1 MRGKTDKKGM
11 EVRMDTLTLKRVH
24 PVQGKPVHVVVEYN
38 GQAVGTLEVPFTG
51 WLKLKKLL
59 EKGGEV
65 DNREGGL
72 LGLKVKVIGVSDGV
86 TLPKAVVPPVKKLPP
101 PANEMPLIYTDDEE
115 EGELKEALE
124 QAKQDAAVEE
134 RAATAEELV
143 RSLRGESNG

>member
-1 MRGKTDKKGM
+1 
-11 EVRMDTLTLKRVH
+11 MDTLTLKRVH
-24 PVQGKPVHVVVEYN
+24 PVQGKPVHVVAEYN
-38 GQAVGTLEVPFTG
+38 GQVVGQLEVPFTG

-59 EKGGEV
+59 EKGGEA
-65 DNREGGL
+65 DKREGGL
-72 LGLKVKVIGVSDGV
+72 LGLKVKVIGVSEEV
-86 TLPKAVVPPVKKLPP
+86 ALLKPVLTRKTSVDSIP
-101 PANEMPLIYTDDEE
+101 IVYTDDEE